1 MSCNHS
7 LEKAQSSQ
15 HAVLGTRTSTCG
27 SLQQEPYHIQYK
39 KINLQVIRALDLLF
53 DSIKLLEENNA
64 KKNLQNTGMGKYF
77 LESWEDPRTMDS
89 KSKNRK
95 VSLHEAK
102 KLLTDILVSITSS
115 SNNTALSDIKIH
127 ALKFFLSVFMLA

>member
-64 KKNLQNTGMGKYF
+64 KKICKIPEWVNISWNLEKTPEPWTVK
-77 LESWEDPRTMDS
+77 
-89 KSKNRK
+89 
-95 VSLHEAK
+95 AK
-102 KLLTDILVSITSS
+102 IEK
-115 SNNTALSDIKIH
+115 
-127 ALKFFLSVFMLA
+127 